1 MKITF
6 DKKNYRKHSEQNK
19 KRIRKSLTECGAG
32 RSVLV
37 DKDGCLIAGNGVY
50 EQAEKM
56 GIKTRVVET
65 DGTELVVVKRTDIG
79 TDDPKR
85 KTLALA
91 DNATSDSVEW
101 DMENIAAN
109 FELGDIADDWGVV
122 FDEGDMRKLFESRMA
137 AGEDLSEDEDYAAFV
152 EKFGQKKTTDDC
164 YTPDVVYD
172 AVADWVASEYGVK
185 RENFVR
191 PFYPNGDYQRE
202 KYKSTDVVVD
212 NPPFSILSEIIRFY
226 TSNGIRF
233 FLFAPHLTLFWGVSS
248 EISALVTGV
257 AVTYENGAQV
267 STSFLTNLEPHE
279 VRFRSAPKLYQAVKI
294 ADDEYRKSIKK
305 QLPKYTYPKHVVMST
320 TIAPFSRLGIDFVA
334 LRSETAVIREL
345 DCQKESGAGIYG
357 SGYLLSDRLA
367 NELEKAER
375 EKAER
380 EKAFMWKLSERELG
394 IIASLSVEQDDEE
407 RKVQADD
414 VSVFRQI

>member
-1 MKITF
+1 MDKITF
-6 DKKNYRKHSEQNK
+6 DKRNYRKHSEQNK

-37 DKDGCLIAGNGVY
+37 DKDGCLIAGNGVF

-79 TDDPKR
+79 TEDDKR
-85 KTLALA
+85 KLLALA

-101 DMENIAAN
+101 DMENIAAD
-109 FELGDIADDWGVV
+109 FDLGDIADDWGVV

-152 EKFGQKKTTDDC
+152 EKFEQKKTTDDC

-172 AVADWVASEYGVK
+172 AVANWVASEYGVK

-202 KYKSTDVVVD
+202 KYKSTDIVVD
-212 NPPFSILSEIIRFY
+212 NPPFSIISEIIRFY
-226 TSNGIRF
+226 KSNGIRF
-233 FLFAPHLTLFWGVSS
+233 FLFAPHLTLFGGASS
-248 EISALVTGV
+248 EVSALVVG
-257 AVTYENGAQV
+257 ASITYENGANV
-267 STSFLTNLEPHE
+267 NTSFITNLEQHA
-279 VRFRSAPKLYQAVKI
+279 VRFRSAPTLYRAVKS
-294 ADDEYRKSIKK
+294 ANDEFLKTITK

-320 TIAPFSRLGIDFVA
+320 TIAPFSRLGIDFVGY
-334 LRSETAVIREL
+334 RSETAMVREL
-345 DCQKESGAGIYG
+345 DSQKDSGACIFG
-357 SGYLLSDRLA
+357 SGYLISDRLVK
-367 NELEKAER
+367 LREKAER

-380 EKAFMWKLSERELG
+380 EKECVWELSDRERG
-394 IIASLSVEQDDEE
+394 IIASLSIEQKDDE
-407 RKVQADD
+407 
-414 VSVFRQI
+414 

>member
-1 MKITF
+1 MQITF

-56 GIKTRVVET
+56 GIKTRIVET

-91 DNATSDSVEW
+91 DNATSDGVEW
-101 DMENIAAN
+101 DLPNILADFS
-109 FELGDIADDWGVV
+109 FEGIADDWGVT
-122 FDEGDMRKLFESRMA
+122 FDYEDLRKSFEERMA
-137 AGEDLSEDEDYAAFV
+137 AGEYLSEDDDYAAFV
-152 EKFGQKKTTDDC
+152 EKFKQKKTTDDC
-164 YTPDVVYD
+164 YTPDVVYN
-172 AVADWVASEYGVK
+172 AVADWVASEYGLS

-212 NPPFSILSEIIRFY
+212 NPPFSIMSEIVRFY
-226 TSNGIRF
+226 VENGIRF
-233 FLFAPHLTLFWGVSS
+233 FLFAPHLTLFNGASS
-248 EISALVTGV
+248 EISALICGV
-257 AVTYENGAQV
+257 SVTYENGAQV

-279 VRFRSAPKLYQAVKI
+279 VRFRSAPELYKAVMV
-294 ADDEYRKSIKK
+294 ADGEYRNGIKK
-305 QLPKYTYPKHVVMST
+305 QLPKYVYPKHVIMST

-334 LRSETAVIREL
+334 LRSETAIVREL
-345 DCQKESGAGIYG
+345 DCQKESGAAIY
-357 SGYLLSDRLA
+357 SAGYLISDRLA
-367 NELEKAER
+367 NEREKAER

-380 EKAFMWKLSERELG
+380 EKAFVWKLSERELG
-394 IIASLSVEQDDEE
+394 IIASLSVERNDDE
-407 RKVQADD
+407 RKV
-414 VSVFRQI
+414 

>member
-1 MKITF
+1 MDKITF
-6 DKKNYRKHSEQNK
+6 DKRNYRKHSDQNK

-79 TDDPKR
+79 TEDDKR
-85 KTLALA
+85 KLLALA

-101 DMENIAAN
+101 NIETIGGD

-122 FDEGDMRKLFESRMA
+122 FEEGDMRKLFESRMA

-152 EKFGQKKTTDDC
+152 EKFEQKKTTDDC

-172 AVADWVASEYGVK
+172 AVADWVASEYGLK

-212 NPPFSILSEIIRFY
+212 NPPFSIISEIIRFY

-233 FLFAPHLTLFWGVSS
+233 FLFAPHLTLFSGASNEV
-248 EISALVTGV
+248 SALVVGV
-257 AVTYENGAQV
+257 SITYENGANV
-267 STSFLTNLEPHE
+267 NTSFITNLEPHA
-279 VRFRSAPKLYQAVKI
+279 VRFRSVPTLYRAVKS
-294 ADDEYRKSIKK
+294 ANDEFLKTITK

-320 TIAPFSRLGIDFVA
+320 TIAPFSRLGIDFVGY
-334 LRSETAVIREL
+334 RSETAMVREL
-345 DCQKESGAGIYG
+345 DSQKESGTAIFGG
-357 SGYLLSDRLA
+357 GYLISDRLV
-367 NELEKAER
+367 ELR

-380 EKAFMWKLSERELG
+380 EKAGGQDCVWELSDRERD
-394 IIASLSVEQDDEE
+394 IIASLSIEQ
-407 RKVQADD
+407 KDD
-414 VSVFRQI
+414 V

>member
-1 MKITF
+1 MDKITF
-6 DKKNYRKHSEQNK
+6 DKRNYRKHSEQNK

-37 DKDGCLIAGNGVY
+37 DKDGCLIAGNGVF

-79 TDDPKR
+79 TEDDKR
-85 KTLALA
+85 KLLALA

-101 DMENIAAN
+101 DMENIAAD
-109 FELGDIADDWGVV
+109 FDLGDIADDWGVV

-152 EKFGQKKTTDDC
+152 EKFEQKKTTDDC

-172 AVADWVASEYGVK
+172 AVANWVASEYGVK

-202 KYKSTDVVVD
+202 KYKSTDIVVD
-212 NPPFSILSEIIRFY
+212 NPPFSIISEIIRFY
-226 TSNGIRF
+226 KSNGIRF
-233 FLFAPHLTLFWGVSS
+233 FLFAPHLTLFGGASS
-248 EISALVTGV
+248 EVSALVVG
-257 AVTYENGAQV
+257 ASITYENGANV
-267 STSFLTNLEPHE
+267 NTSFITNLEQHA
-279 VRFRSAPKLYQAVKI
+279 VRFRSAPTLYRAVKS
-294 ADDEYRKSIKK
+294 ANDEFLKTITK

-320 TIAPFSRLGIDFVA
+320 TIAPFSRLGIDFVGY
-334 LRSETAVIREL
+334 RSETAMVREL
-345 DCQKESGAGIYG
+345 DSQKDSGACIFG
-357 SGYLLSDRLA
+357 SGYLISDRLVK
-367 NELEKAER
+367 LREKAER

-380 EKAFMWKLSERELG
+380 EKAEREKECVWELSDRERG
-394 IIASLSVEQDDEE
+394 IIASLSIEQKDDE
-407 RKVQADD
+407 
-414 VSVFRQI
+414 